1 MLLGSKL
8 LIIII
13 LEKQFAGIDFTY
25 DSSKDKFLQPQPF
38 PSWSLDSNDDWRAPV
53 TYPNTVDIGGLRANA
68 TWDET
73 NQRWIGKTFNDST
86 DPVTETDYVWDAT
99 NLQWNEV

>member
-1 MLLGSKL
+1 MV
-8 LIIII
+8 
-13 LEKQFAGIDFTY
+13 
-25 DSSKDKFLQPQPF
+25 
-38 PSWSLDSNDDWRAPV
+38 LDSNDDWKAPV
-53 TYPNTVDIGGLRANA
+53 TYPNTVDIGGFRANA